1 MKKVLLLF
9 LIFIINGALFS
20 KDKDKS
26 EDQSD
31 DKIVQTLSSFL
42 RDVEISGNWFLA
54 FQSTRINEVKR
65 NEFLLK
71 RGYLTLKK
79 NLNDDISIRY
89 THDITVDKEGDGIG
103 DIKLRFKYI
112 YIKYSLPSLGFF
124 TKPYVEFGI
133 VHRPWINFEQ
143 SINNYRVQGSMFLA
157 RIGVLSS
164 ADFGF
169 TVVSLLG
176 GKIDKDY
183 QKNVS
188 KAYPGKYGSISF
200 GVYNGGGYH
209 ALENNNN
216 KIIDGRLTIRP
227 IPELIPGL
235 QFSATGLYGKG
246 NTKAAPDFSF
256 GAGVV
261 TYESEQLVFVGQYYS
276 GKGNQRGSAAD
287 FFGNSYSQKGFSA
300 FAEVKI
306 PKTPFSIFGR
316 YDKFEREMEP
326 MNFKTDRL
334 ISGITYYFINGSK
347 ILVNVDSFD
356 ESNSS
361 FKNDLVFEFAVEV
374 KF

>member
-1 MKKVLLLF
+1 MKKALLLF
-9 LIFIINGALFS
+9 LIFIITGVIYS
-20 KDKDKS
+20 KDDTNS
-26 EDQSD
+26 DDQSD

-42 RDVEISGNWFLA
+42 RDVEISGNWFLS

-71 RGYLTLKK
+71 RGYLTFKK

-103 DIKLRFKYI
+103 DIELRFKYI
-112 YIKYSLPSLGFF
+112 YIKYSLPNLGFF
-124 TKPYVEFGI
+124 TKPYVEFGV
-133 VHRPWINFEQ
+133 VHRPWMDFEQ
-143 SINNYRVQGSMFLA
+143 KINKYRVQGSMFLE
-157 RIGVLSS
+157 RIGILSS

-169 TVVSLLG
+169 TVVSLFG
-176 GKIDKDY
+176 GKMDKDY

-188 KAYPGKYGSISF
+188 KAYPGRYGSLAF

-216 KIIDGRLTIRP
+216 KIVDGRLTIRP
-227 IPELIPGL
+227 LPEVIPGL

-246 NTKAAPDFSF
+246 NTEASPDFSF

-261 TYESEQLVFVGQYYS
+261 TYESENFIFAGQYYS
-276 GKGNQRGSAAD
+276 GKGNQRGNAIDSL
-287 FFGNSYSQKGFSA
+287 GNSYSQKGYSA

-306 PKTPFSIFGR
+306 PETPFSIFGR
-316 YDKFEREMEP
+316 YDKFEREMDLV
-326 MNFKTDRL
+326 NFKTDRY
-334 ISGITYYFINGSK
+334 IGGITYYFVNGSK
-347 ILVNVDSFD
+347 VLVDVDSFD